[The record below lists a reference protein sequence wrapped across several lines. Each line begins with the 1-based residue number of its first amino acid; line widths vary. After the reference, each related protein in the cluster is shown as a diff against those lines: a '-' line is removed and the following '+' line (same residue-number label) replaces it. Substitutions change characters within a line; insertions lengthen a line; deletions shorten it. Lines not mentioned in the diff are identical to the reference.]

1 MKDIELATLVSR
13 LKESDRHAFERLFN
27 LYHENIY
34 RFLLFKVKDA
44 PLAEDLL
51 QDVFLKMWNARA
63 TLDER
68 QSVKNYLYTIAD
80 NIVLNHV
87 RHLKVVSKHQEQNEI
102 KIFTHADSP
111 DYILEEKE
119 WNLRLKK
126 AIEDLPEKT
135 RVIFL
140 MSRVEDLTYR
150 EISDRLSVSTKT
162 VEGHIVKALKILQ
175 EGLSVK
181 L

>member
-1 MKDIELATLVSR
+1 MKDTELARLVSR
-13 LKESDRHAFERLFN
+13 LKESDRHAFESIFN

-34 RFLLFKVKDA
+34 RFLLFKVKNA

-51 QDVFLKMWNARA
+51 QDAFLKLWNARA

-87 RHLKVVSKHQEQNEI
+87 RHLKVVSKHQGQNESELF
-102 KIFTHADSP
+102 KHADSP

-119 WNLRLKK
+119 WNQRLKK
-126 AIEDLPEKT
+126 SIEDLPEKT

-140 MSRVEDLTYR
+140 MSRIEDLTYN
-150 EISDRLSVSTKT
+150 EIADRLSISSKT
-162 VEGHIVKALKILQ
+162 VEGHIVKALKTLQ
-175 EGLSVK
+175 EKLSVK
-181 L
+181 F